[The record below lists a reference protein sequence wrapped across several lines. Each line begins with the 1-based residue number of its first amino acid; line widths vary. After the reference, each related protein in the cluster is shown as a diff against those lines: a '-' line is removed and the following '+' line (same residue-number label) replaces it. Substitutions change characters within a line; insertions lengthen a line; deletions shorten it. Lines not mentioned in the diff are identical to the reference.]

1 MKTKKSPKCK
11 FCGEVGHTK
20 FYCFKYR
27 QEQLRNRKKKSDA
40 LKRSKALKGGKKVKV
55 VSKSPSRQKAL
66 RMADK
71 AFSEYIRNKYA
82 DKNGMC
88 RCFTCGVYQPWIAM
102 DCSHYV
108 PRVCMWTRFDER
120 NVRVCCKICNQ
131 YLHGNLEKFRN
142 HLVREIGESEVEWL
156 ESKRFQDYKYTTQDL
171 IDLADKYK
179 EKLANLRES
188 LENL

>member
-1 MKTKKSPKCK
+1 MKTKKLPKCK

-20 FYCFKYR
+20 FYCFKYQQERLR
-27 QEQLRNRKKKSDA
+27 QDKKRRDA
-40 LKRSKALKGGKKVKV
+40 KKRSKAARATQSHKT

-71 AFSEYIRNKYA
+71 AFSEYIRNRYA

-88 RCFTCGVYQPWIAM
+88 RCFTCGVCQPWIAM

-108 PRVCMWTRFDER
+108 PRVCMWTRFDEN

-156 ESKRFQDYKYTTQDL
+156 EGKRFVAYKYTTQDL
-171 IDLADKYK
+171 IELAEKYRQKLAD
-179 EKLANLRES
+179 LRKTVK
-188 LENL
+188 N